1 MGKPEDIWY
10 AVNTTRVILAPRQ
23 TLETFGA
30 TTIRYHIISELMDE
44 ANKVRVREGKVVSE
58 RPQIITP
65 RQIASQLLEG
75 FGDQAREYAEWL
87 QSHNEIVRILRYGL
101 QFRKDEISQEVVS
114 DSIDAVSERVTDTV
128 GAGQDPLTTVLVGAD
143 EMWEVSLLKFL
154 VDYIEHSAPGNIQD
168 INQRAREEAYYRN
181 AQARQEIEDDF
192 RRAAVD
198 PSYVKPLGAKL
209 RRNGIFEQYEDRF
222 YALVRRHT

>member
-30 TTIRYHIISELMDE
+30 TTIRYHLISELMDE

-65 RQIASQLLEG
+65 RQMASQLLDG

-87 QSHNEIVRILRYGL
+87 QSHNEMVRILRYGL
-101 QFRKDEISQEVVS
+101 QFRKDEISQEIVS

-128 GAGQDPLTTVLVGAD
+128 SGGQDPLTTVLIGAD

-168 INQRAREEAYYRN
+168 ISQRAREEAYYRN

-198 PSYVKPLGAKL
+198 PSHVKPLGAKL